1 VSSRLPTANQV
12 VQQLGEPGRELDAAI
27 RTLKDAEFDAV
38 TKRHIADLAESQAFV
53 SAEGTAELIGDGKS
67 DSVAI
72 EVEFIYDPERE
83 NWAYRVPTLHI
94 TGGAETEEEGI
105 HHGP

>member
-1 VSSRLPTANQV
+1 VSTRLPTATEV
-12 VQQLGEPGRELDAAI
+12 VEQLAEPGRELDAAI
-27 RTLKDAEFDAV
+27 RTPKDAEYDAA

-53 SAEGTAELIGDGKS
+53 SAEGTAELNGDGKS

-72 EVEFIYDPERE
+72 EVEFIYDLESE
-83 NWAYRVPTLHI
+83 NWAYRVPSLHI

-105 HHGP
+105 HNGP